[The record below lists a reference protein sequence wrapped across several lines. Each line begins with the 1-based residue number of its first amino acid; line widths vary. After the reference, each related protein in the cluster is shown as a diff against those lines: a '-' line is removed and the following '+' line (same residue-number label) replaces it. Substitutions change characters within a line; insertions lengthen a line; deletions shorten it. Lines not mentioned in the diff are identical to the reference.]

1 MSPAV
6 QVESLS
12 KAYRIGLA
20 EKVAHGWKEQ
30 ASQWLHSPLK
40 QLRRL
45 SEDWSDAPDTFWAL
59 RDASFTID
67 PGEVVGVIG
76 RNGAGKSTLLKILS
90 RIVEPTGGRA
100 VMRGRVSSLLE
111 VGTGFHPELT
121 GRENIYLNGAILG
134 MSRAEINAKFDDI
147 VEFSEIGRFL
157 DTPVKRYSSGM
168 YVRLAFAVA
177 AHLDPQIMIVDEV
190 LAVGDAAFQNKCLG
204 KMDDV
209 VKEGRTVLFV
219 SHQMNAVAGLCG
231 SVMIVK
237 DGRVGPR
244 LPTEEGIAEYL
255 GAGGQQSGLSLVDR
269 PRTQDRKREAIFH
282 HLEIRG
288 EDGAL
293 THVVPTGGG
302 ISFEIGLK
310 DFDEPGLFTCGVAL
324 RNRRGQRVAFFH
336 SEYHSGMTMRGA
348 SRKTLR
354 CDVPR
359 LPLGTGT
366 YAVEL
371 VLSDGY
377 KILERVERAA
387 DLEIIFS
394 DLLGTGKIP
403 NDLQSSV
410 ILPASWNEIEGSRT
424 SNAGRIS

>member
-1 MSPAV
+1 MYPAV
-6 QVESLS
+6 KVENLS

-20 EKVAHGWKEQ
+20 EQAAHGWKERV
-30 ASQWLHSPLK
+30 SQWLHSPLR

-59 RDASFTID
+59 KEVSFEIN
-67 PGEVVGVIG
+67 PGEVVGIIG

-147 VEFSEIGRFL
+147 VDFSEIGQFL

-190 LAVGDAAFQNKCLG
+190 LAVGDAAFQSKCLG

-209 VKEGRTVLFV
+209 VKQGRTILFV
-219 SHQMNAVAGLCG
+219 SHQMNAVAGLCD

-237 DGRVGPR
+237 DGHVGPR
-244 LPTEEGIAEYL
+244 VPTEDGIAEYL
-255 GAGGQQSGLSLVDR
+255 GAGGQQEGMSVAER
-269 PRTQDRKREAIFH
+269 PRTQDRKRPPIFH
-282 HLEIRG
+282 HLAISG
-288 EDGAL
+288 EAGQPAHIL
-293 THVVPTGGG
+293 PTGAAV
-302 ISFEIGLK
+302 SFEIGLK
-310 DFDEPGLFTCGVAL
+310 DFDEPGVFTCGVAI

-336 SEYHSGMTMRGA
+336 SEYHSGLTIKGA
-348 SRKTLR
+348 SSRMLR
-354 CDVPR
+354 CDVPS

-371 VLSDGY
+371 VISDGY

-387 DLEIIFS
+387 DLQIIFS

-403 NDLQSSV
+403 NDLQSGV
-410 ILPASWNEIEGSRT
+410 ILPARWEEVG
-424 SNAGRIS
+424 